1 MFDDGSN
8 LPLAA
13 FMTISMFYCFIS
25 DAFIMIC
32 FNLMFLL
39 SRQKCGSVR
48 TSKFFVPSRSN
59 STLTGNNLDGFQP
72 RNDLSQRKK
81 IEVFFALAI
90 KMKLSCQSSFFA
102 KHSLT
107 CSSFLAPGRKETNQQ
122 RPQVSAF
129 KLKDFFVFESQ
140 SSF

>member
-39 SRQKCGSVR
+39 SRRKCGLVR
-48 TSKFFVPSRSN
+48 TLKFFVPSRSN

-81 IEVFFALAI
+81 KFFCPGH
-90 KMKLSCQSSFFA
+90 KNETQLSVILFFA

-107 CSSFLAPGRKETNQQ
+107 CSSFLARGRKETNQQ